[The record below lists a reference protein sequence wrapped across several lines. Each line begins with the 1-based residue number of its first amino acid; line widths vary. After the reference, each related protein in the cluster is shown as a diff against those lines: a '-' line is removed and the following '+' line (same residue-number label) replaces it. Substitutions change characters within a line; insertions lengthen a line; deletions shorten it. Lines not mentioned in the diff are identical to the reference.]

1 MSCWNLIRWC
11 GMAAVVAGVLSIVVD
26 LVVLAIFGFGQSLGE
41 ALTYSG
47 LLIRSAVAPLAG
59 ALLLLGLVGLYA
71 RQSEATGVPGLI
83 SFLVAFVGTVL
94 AQSFV
99 LADLLA
105 NLGWALFGVSC
116 LRARIYPRVASTL
129 LIIGAVGTAVFG
141 SLPRSEPGGV
151 LMYAVIGADVILN
164 LAIAWLGFDLF
175 TRRRGEGPR
184 QASQGSGGGD

>member
-1 MSCWNLIRWC
+1 MSSSNLIRWC
-11 GMAAVVAGVLSIVVD
+11 GMAAVVAGVLSIAVD
-26 LVVLAIFGFGQSLGE
+26 LVVLAVFGFGQSLGE
-41 ALTYSG
+41 VLTSSG
-47 LLIRSAVAPLAG
+47 LLFRSAAAPLAG

-71 RQSEATGVPGLI
+71 RQSETTGVPGLV
-83 SFLVAFVGTVL
+83 SFLVTFVGTVL

-129 LIIGAVGTAVFG
+129 LIIGAVSTAVFS

-151 LMYAVIGADVILN
+151 LMYAVISSDVILD
-164 LAIAWLGFDLF
+164 LAIAWLGLALF
-175 TRRRGEGPR
+175 TRSRGEGLR
-184 QASQGSGGGD
+184 QASLNSGGGD

>member
-1 MSCWNLIRWC
+1 
-11 GMAAVVAGVLSIVVD
+11 MAAVVAGVLSVVVD
-26 LVVLAIFGFGQSLGE
+26 LIVLAVFGFGQSLGE
-41 ALTYSG
+41 ALTSSG
-47 LLIRSAVAPLAG
+47 LLFRSAVAPLVG

-129 LIIGAVGTAVFG
+129 LIVGAVSTAVFS

-164 LAIAWLGFDLF
+164 LAIAWLGLALF
-175 TRRRGEGPR
+175 ARSRGEGAR
-184 QASQGSGGGD
+184 QTSQGSGGGD

>member
-1 MSCWNLIRWC
+1 VSSWNLIRWC

-26 LVVLAIFGFGQSLGE
+26 LVVLAVFGFGQSLGE
-41 ALTYSG
+41 ALISSG
-47 LLIRSAVAPLAG
+47 LLFRSAVAPLVG
-59 ALLLLGLVGLYA
+59 ALLLGLVGLYA

-83 SFLVAFVGTVL
+83 SFLVAFFGTVL

-99 LADLLA
+99 LANMLA
-105 NLGWALFGVSC
+105 NLGWALFGVSS

-129 LIIGAVGTAVFG
+129 LIIGAVSTAVFS

-164 LAIAWLGFDLF
+164 LAIAWLGLALF
-175 TRRRGEGPR
+175 TRSRGEGAR

>member
-1 MSCWNLIRWC
+1 VSSWNLIRWC

-26 LVVLAIFGFGQSLGE
+26 LVVLAVFGFGQSLGE
-41 ALTYSG
+41 TLISSG
-47 LLIRSAVAPLAG
+47 LLFRSAVAPLVG
-59 ALLLLGLVGLYA
+59 ALLLGLVGLYA

-99 LADLLA
+99 LANMLA
-105 NLGWALFGVSC
+105 NLGWALFGVSS

-129 LIIGAVGTAVFG
+129 LIIGAVSTAVFS

-164 LAIAWLGFDLF
+164 LAIAWLGLALF
-175 TRRRGEGPR
+175 TRSRGEGAR

>member
-1 MSCWNLIRWC
+1 VSSWNLIRWC

-26 LVVLAIFGFGQSLGE
+26 LVVLAVFGFGQSLGE
-41 ALTYSG
+41 SLTSSG
-47 LLIRSAVAPLAG
+47 LLFRSAVAPLAG

-116 LRARIYPRVASTL
+116 LRARIYPRVASML
-129 LIIGAVGTAVFG
+129 LIIGAVSTAVFG

-151 LMYAVIGADVILN
+151 LMYTVISSDVILN
-164 LAIAWLGFDLF
+164 LAIAWLGLALF

>member
-1 MSCWNLIRWC
+1 VSSWNLIRWC
-11 GMAAVVAGVLSIVVD
+11 GMAAVVAGVLSIAVD
-26 LVVLAIFGFGQSLGE
+26 LVVLAVFGFGQSLGE
-41 ALTYSG
+41 VLTSFG
-47 LLIRSAVAPLAG
+47 LLFRSAVAPFAG

-71 RQSEATGVPGLI
+71 RQSETTGVPGLI

-129 LIIGAVGTAVFG
+129 LIIGAVNTAVFG

-151 LMYAVIGADVILN
+151 LMYAVISSDVILN
-164 LAIAWLGFDLF
+164 AAIAWLGLALF
-175 TRRRGEGPR
+175 TRSRGEGAR
-184 QASQGSGGGD
+184 QTSQGSGGGD